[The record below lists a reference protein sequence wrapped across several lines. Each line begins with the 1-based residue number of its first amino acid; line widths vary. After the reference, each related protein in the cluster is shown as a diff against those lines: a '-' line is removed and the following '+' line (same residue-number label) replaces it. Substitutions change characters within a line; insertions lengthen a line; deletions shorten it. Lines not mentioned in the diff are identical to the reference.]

1 MFKPLFLES
10 ILVFGIL
17 LVFFLDL
24 LLPKNRKSNLGFS
37 ALVLLLIALIVSIS
51 LDLRGTILSDTFV
64 VDSFAITLKQIFL
77 VSTIIAIL
85 GSIDHASKS
94 QSGREGEY
102 YLLLLFALVGMLIV
116 VSSRELLLLFVGFE
130 LMSIPLYV
138 LSGFSKGD
146 PRSAE
151 GAIKIFLFGTVSS
164 AILLLGIGIFYAL
177 AGTTSWSALDTSMA
191 IEDSLGSLALI
202 LLFSGFGFKI
212 AAFPFQFWVPDTYE
226 GSPTPFVAFLSVA
239 PKIAGFG
246 ILFRFLFEALD
257 PLSNSWTVY
266 AFWIAAFTMII
277 GNMLALPQKNIKR
290 LLAYSGIA
298 HIGYIL
304 LGLSTGTLI
313 GLEMSVFYFV
323 AYLFANMGA
332 FLVVEVVNGS
342 SGNDEIDSFK
352 NLSGRSPFLSLAM
365 LIFLLSLGGIPFVV
379 GFWAKLYIFL
389 AAARAG
395 YLSLV
400 FVGAL
405 MTVVALFYYLNI
417 ARKMYID
424 EGDSGVK
431 TGMRIP
437 ASLLLSIGI
446 CVIFV
451 VLLGFFP
458 QGVVLFSKKA
468 LSSFASS
475 GDIADHTVRQ
485 VLSAIGM

>member
-1 MFKPLFLES
+1 MFKALFLES
-10 ILVFGIL
+10 VLVFGIL

-24 LLPKNRKSNLGFS
+24 FLPKDRKSILGFS
-37 ALVLLLIALIVSIS
+37 TLVLLLIALIVSLS

-77 VSTIIAIL
+77 VSTIIAVL

-94 QSGREGEY
+94 QVGREGEY
-102 YLLLLFALVGMLIV
+102 FLLLLFALVGMMIV

-138 LSGFSKGD
+138 LSGFSKGN

-177 AGTTSWSALDTSMA
+177 AGTTSWLGFDTSMA
-191 IEDSLGSLALI
+191 VEDSLASLALI

-257 PLSNSWTVY
+257 PLSYSWTVY

-277 GNMLALPQKNIKR
+277 GNLLALPQKNIKR

-304 LGLSTGTLI
+304 LGLATGTLI

-332 FLVVEVVNGS
+332 FLVVEAVNRSG
-342 SGNDEIDSFK
+342 GNDEIDSFK

-405 MTVVALFYYLNI
+405 MTVVALFYYLNV
-417 ARKMYID
+417 AKKMYID
-424 EGDSGVK
+424 EGDINVNK
-431 TGMRIP
+431 RIP
-437 ASLLLSIGI
+437 IPANLLLSIGI
-446 CVIFV
+446 CVLLV

-468 LSSFASS
+468 LSSFARS
-475 GDIADHTVRQ
+475 GDIADHTLRY
-485 VLSAIGM
+485 VLSSIGM